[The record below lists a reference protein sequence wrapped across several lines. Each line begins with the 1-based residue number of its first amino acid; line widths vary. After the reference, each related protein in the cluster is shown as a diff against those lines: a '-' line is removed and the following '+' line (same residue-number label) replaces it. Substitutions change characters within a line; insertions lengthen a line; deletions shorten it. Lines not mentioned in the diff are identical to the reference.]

1 MAQVAFV
8 WLECMRFTGSSGSGS
23 SSQQQQRERKSEGWL
38 GSIRVRA
45 SPSHIVHAPPD
56 APQAKSTEFKCTYI
70 YTRIQMRLIRI
81 RARADSRCDGAALT
95 FYLSALM
102 AFPFLQG
109 SSFFFFLFF
118 EKVERKNPLRLTQSR
133 TPVTTTTQ
141 KEPSS
146 LHRSRFVLAS
156 AIFRVVHDRAS
167 NALT

>member
-1 MAQVAFV
+1 M
-8 WLECMRFTGSSGSGS
+8 
-23 SSQQQQRERKSEGWL
+23 
-38 GSIRVRA
+38 RA
-45 SPSHIVHAPPD
+45 SPSHIVHAPPN

-109 SSFFFFLFF
+109 SSFFFFFFF
-118 EKVERKNPLRLTQSR
+118 EKAERKNPLRLAQSR
-133 TPVTTTTQ
+133 TPVTTTTR
-141 KEPSS
+141 KAPSS

-156 AIFRVVHDRAS
+156 AIFAYFTIVH
-167 NALT
+167 LTPLRKYIGNI